1 MSTVGSRLRE
11 ERERLGLSQVAF
23 SERGHVGKHSQ
34 INYES
39 DRRNPDSKYL
49 SSIGKIGADIMYIL
63 TGTGNPTLPD
73 RTLPLSG
80 DVRIGEQVY
89 STIKVYDIDA
99 SAGLGTVPVSEA
111 VADQI
116 AFTRA
121 WLIRHGIP
129 ADMSGLVRVRG
140 DSMEPTIP
148 DGSYVLVQFNIDQ
161 SNLKPGIYII
171 RLDDAIVI
179 KRLQLSP
186 KKEDNWISLIS
197 DNPSYPPTVIN
208 NPDDT
213 SFVAIARVRTVISE
227 V

>member
-1 MSTVGSRLRE
+1 
-11 ERERLGLSQVAF
+11 
-23 SERGHVGKHSQ
+23 
-34 INYES
+34 
-39 DRRNPDSKYL
+39 
-49 SSIGKIGADIMYIL
+49 MYIL

>member
-1 MSTVGSRLRE
+1 M
-11 ERERLGLSQVAF
+11 ERERLGLSQTAF
-23 SERGHVGKHSQ
+23 AALADASKPSQ
-34 INYES
+34 VRYENGG
-39 DRRNPDSKYL
+39 RYPDGLYL
-49 SSIGKIGADIMYIL
+49 EKLAAKGVDVQFVIAGEK
-63 TGTGNPTLPD
+63 NPTLPN

-80 DVRIGEQVY
+80 DVRIGEQEY

-99 SAGLGTVPVSEA
+99 SAGLGVMPVSEA

-116 AFTRA
+116 AFTRT

-129 ADMSGLVRVRG
+129 ADMSALVRVRG

-179 KRLQLSP
+179 RRLQLSP
-186 KKEDNWISLIS
+186 KRGGNWISLIS
-197 DNPSYPPTVIN
+197 DNPSYPPTIIN
-208 NPDDT
+208 NPGDT
-213 SFVAIARVRTVISE
+213 SFVAIAKVRTIISE